1 MKNIFI
7 IGIFNSA
14 NEFLSLITFLTL
26 SLSLF
31 HQKLLQKKSGQVNS
45 YVLMCLTIGFMSNT
59 IILFIRQ
66 MIHVE
71 KFSGDLPVLMSLF
84 LILQILVPVTHFL
97 TNKRDSDKKESSIFC
112 FKVAILFLINLS
124 GLILIAMGIEL
135 PAQAIF
141 LIKSI
146 VLIILFGI
154 ITTAFINLKNQQK
167 EQNESN
173 SINSFVLLDN
183 SFLLSSLIIS
193 FFIVLQYMFNG
204 VHYHYY
210 GSVIFTLTAICTIV
224 FIRKVKEQKHRY
236 NEIIEELKK
245 SDKILRM
252 EDNKAYELKTRLI
265 KYFEKEKPYL
275 NKDLSIIEVSVFLY
289 TNKTYLSKII
299 NDYMGQNFNQFTNSY
314 RIEEVKRLFIADRN
328 LTIQE
333 LCKKSGFGCMASFTI
348 AFRIFLGSSPA
359 DWCKSIRN
367 QWDTNEES

>member
-1 MKNIFI
+1 MKNFFI

-14 NEFLSLITFLTL
+14 SEFLSLITFLTL

-31 HQKLLQKKSGQVNS
+31 HQKILQKKSGQKNS
-45 YVLMCLTIGFMSNT
+45 FVLRCLTIGFVSNT

-71 KFSGDLPVLMSLF
+71 KFSGDLPNLMSLF

-97 TNKRDSDKKESSIFC
+97 TTKKDSDKKESRIFC
-112 FKVAILFLINLS
+112 FNVAILFLINLS
-124 GLILIAMGIEL
+124 GLILIAMSIKL
-135 PAQAIF
+135 PAQAVF

-146 VLIILFGI
+146 VLIFLFGI

-167 EQNESN
+167 EKDEYNTGN
-173 SINSFVLLDN
+173 IFNILDN
-183 SFLLSSLIIS
+183 SFLLSSIIIS
-193 FFIVLQYMFNG
+193 FFIVLQYMFNSIN
-204 VHYHYY
+204 YHYY
-210 GSVIFTLTAICTIV
+210 GSVIFTLTTICAIV
-224 FIRKVKEQKHRY
+224 FSRKVKEQKHRY
-236 NEIIEELKK
+236 NEMIEELKK
-245 SDKILRM
+245 SNKILRM
-252 EDNKAYELKTRLI
+252 EDNKANELKLRLI
-265 KYFEKEKPYL
+265 KYFEKDKPYL
-275 NKDLSIIEVSVFLY
+275 NKDLSIIEVSVYLY

-359 DWCKSIRN
+359 DWCKAIRN
-367 QWDTNEES
+367 QWDINEES